1 MHSASVHAWTRILIS
16 MHTITHTSGESWIL
30 MAMQQC
36 KAILHLGSGPEIISV
51 GHNPYQNGKVFSNQT
66 TLSTSRPHFLCEK
79 LSDLETLNPEP
90 MSLSAAIKELDR
102 TCQSEASVVSR
113 FSVPTEDFKMAGD
126 AKRVVG
132 LHHLKGL
139 APAQLQ
145 KVQSSVN
152 LMLEKAGNAM
162 LFDQAS
168 RHGDLS
174 RHELSQ
180 HSVHSLADRSRHAA
194 GVFGDLSLSRQGLR
208 QSPAD
213 RSRQTT
219 RGDQSPVTNAN
230 NYTPFRTD
238 ADATCHSNG
247 HSSTLSLQ
255 MLVETAGPAAL
266 DRALD
271 GVQDG
276 YILQLFNKTATLERW
291 HENRHASFER
301 YVAFLV
307 LFHQMAA
314 RVASFAPL
322 AFNISRSQS
331 QLRVATT
338 AAPIS
343 AAEIQQQWGV
353 DFDDFG
359 ENPLESITSADRDEA
374 PLTRMDNHGNAQ
386 STTC

>member
-1 MHSASVHAWTRILIS
+1 
-16 MHTITHTSGESWIL
+16 MHTTTHTSGESWIL

-36 KAILHLGSGPEIISV
+36 KAILHLVSGPEIFSI

-79 LSDLETLNPEP
+79 LSDLETMNPEP

-113 FSVPTEDFKMAGD
+113 FSVPTEDPKMAGD

-145 KVQSSVN
+145 KVQSGVN
-152 LMLEKAGNAM
+152 LMLEKAGSAV
-162 LFDQAS
+162 LFGQAS

-194 GVFGDLSLSRQGLR
+194 GVFGDLVFGDLSLSRQGLR
-208 QSPAD
+208 QSHAD
-213 RSRQTT
+213 RSRHAARRDQT
-219 RGDQSPVTNAN
+219 PVTNAN
-230 NYTPFRTD
+230 NHSPFRTE

-247 HSSTLSLQ
+247 HSSTPSLQ

-353 DFDDFG
+353 DFHDFG
-359 ENPLESITSADRDEA
+359 ENPLESMSSADRDET
-374 PLTRMDNHGNAQ
+374 LTRIDNHGNPQ
-386 STTC
+386 TTTC